1 MHFGRKAAQCGMTAA
16 HRGLKSVLC
25 GVRAAYRIQIDKKP
39 VFWHNA
45 HVMTI
50 YLIRHG
56 LVDFDW
62 EKKLTSKEYD
72 KAWSDYDYR
81 PIKPITKRFEV
92 PEDAKIFVTSYQ
104 RTQETARQ
112 YLGREDFTIVPDGMA
127 DEVPLVSY
135 KDSEKA
141 RRVWKMNVRGRIQWY
156 THGKR
161 QPEWR
166 RNSLE
171 RANKL
176 LDYLEAQDAETVV
189 VVFHG
194 FFLRTVSRALRL
206 RGYKQEGRPK
216 FSVPNLL
223 TVKAVKP

>member
-1 MHFGRKAAQCGMTAA
+1 
-16 HRGLKSVLC
+16 
-25 GVRAAYRIQIDKKP
+25 
-39 VFWHNA
+39 
-45 HVMTI
+45 MTI

-56 LVDFDW
+56 QVDFNW
-62 EKKLTSKEYD
+62 EKKLNSKDYD
-72 KAWSDYDYR
+72 QAWSDYDQR
-81 PIKPITKRFEV
+81 PVKPITKRFEV
-92 PEDAKIFVTSYQ
+92 PEDAKIFTTSYE

-112 YLGREDFTIVPDGMA
+112 YLGRDDFTVIPDGLA

-135 KDSEKA
+135 KDTDKPKK
-141 RRVWKMNVRGRIQWY
+141 VWKMNFCGRIQWY
-156 THGKR
+156 THGER

-166 RNSLE
+166 NNSLE

-176 LDYLEAQDAETVV
+176 IDYLEAQDAETIV

-194 FFLRTVSRALRL
+194 FFLRTVSRALRI

-216 FSVPNLL
+216 FTVPNLI

>member
-1 MHFGRKAAQCGMTAA
+1 
-16 HRGLKSVLC
+16 
-25 GVRAAYRIQIDKKP
+25 
-39 VFWHNA
+39 
-45 HVMTI
+45 MTI

-56 LVDFDW
+56 LVDFNW
-62 EKKLTSKEYD
+62 KKKMTSAEYD
-72 KAWSDYDYR
+72 KAWADYDHT
-81 PIKPITKRFEV
+81 PIKPIQKRFTV
-92 PEDAKIFVTSYQ
+92 PEDAKVFTTSYE

-112 YLGREDFTIVPDGMA
+112 YLGRDDFTVIPDGLA

-135 KDSEKA
+135 KDTKRP
-141 RRVWKMNVRGRIQWY
+141 RRVWKMNVRGRLQWY

-171 RANKL
+171 RAFKL
-176 LDYLEAQDAETVV
+176 IDYLEEQDAETVV

-194 FFLRTVSRALRL
+194 FFLRTVSRALRI

-216 FSVPNLL
+216 FSVPNLI
-223 TVKAVKP
+223 TVKAVKE

>member
-1 MHFGRKAAQCGMTAA
+1 
-16 HRGLKSVLC
+16 
-25 GVRAAYRIQIDKKP
+25 
-39 VFWHNA
+39 
-45 HVMTI
+45 MTI

-56 LVDFDW
+56 LVDFNW
-62 EKKLTSKEYD
+62 EKKLTSEEYD
-72 KAWSDYDYR
+72 KAWADYDHM

-92 PEDAKIFVTSYQ
+92 PEDAKIFVTSYY

-112 YLGREDFTIVPDGMA
+112 YLGREDFTIIPYGMA

-141 RRVWKMNVRGRIQWY
+141 RRVWSMNLRGRIQWY

-166 RNSLE
+166 RHSLE
-171 RANKL
+171 RAYRL
-176 LDYLEAQDAETVV
+176 IDWIEEQHVETAV

-206 RGYKQEGRPK
+206 RGYKQEGRPVFK
-216 FSVPNLL
+216 VPNRI
-223 TVKAVKP
+223 TVKAVKD

>member
-1 MHFGRKAAQCGMTAA
+1 
-16 HRGLKSVLC
+16 
-25 GVRAAYRIQIDKKP
+25 
-39 VFWHNA
+39 
-45 HVMTI
+45 MTI

-56 LVDFDW
+56 LVDFNW

-72 KAWSDYDYR
+72 KAWADYDHM

-92 PEDAKIFVTSYQ
+92 PEDAKIFVTSFY

-112 YLGREDFTIVPDGMA
+112 YLGREDFTIIPYGMA

-141 RRVWKMNVRGRIQWY
+141 RRVWRMNLRGRIQWY

-166 RNSLE
+166 RHSLE
-171 RANKL
+171 RAYRL
-176 LDYLEAQDAETVV
+176 IDWIEEQHVETAV

-206 RGYKQEGRPK
+206 RGYKQEGRPVFK
-216 FSVPNLL
+216 VPNLI
-223 TVKAVKP
+223 TVKAVKD